1 MYKSFKKTNILN
13 YFSIAN
19 VGKLHIAERYVRTL
33 KNKIFEHVSVFSRN
47 VNFDKQLILL
57 TNSCKSIVYS
67 TKKIK
72 PKSIFLI
79 VILYIFI
86 VKTKRNQNLKLI
98 TSSPCKN
105 FKI

>member
-1 MYKSFKKTNILN
+1 ML
-13 YFSIAN
+13 
-19 VGKLHIAERYVRTL
+19 AERYVRTL
-33 KNKIFEHVSVFSRN
+33 KNKVFEHVSVFSRN

-57 TNSCKSIVYS
+57 TNSFKSIVYS

-72 PKSIFLI
+72 TKSIFLI

>member
-1 MYKSFKKTNILN
+1 ML
-13 YFSIAN
+13 
-19 VGKLHIAERYVRTL
+19 AERYVRTL
-33 KNKIFEHVSVFSRN
+33 KNKVFEHVSVFSRN

-57 TNSCKSIVYS
+57 TDSCKSIVYS

>member
-1 MYKSFKKTNILN
+1 ML
-13 YFSIAN
+13 
-19 VGKLHIAERYVRTL
+19 AERYVRTL
-33 KNKIFEHVSVFSRN
+33 KNKVFEHVSVFSRN

-98 TSSPCKN
+98 TSLPCKN

>member
-1 MYKSFKKTNILN
+1 ML
-13 YFSIAN
+13 
-19 VGKLHIAERYVRTL
+19 AERYVRTL
-33 KNKIFEHVSVFSRN
+33 KNKVFEHVSVFSRN